1 MLFFC
6 TGHTGTQHFSTTKAW
21 LHDLVWPMKC
31 SQKCCVLHL
40 TFDSL
45 PALPLQHVYLR
56 RCHKIKQPGTKSQCL
71 KSSYCEEL
79 PEPSPNFVTLCE
91 WDINFCCVKPLVG
104 VVCYHS
110 VVYHAWYNLYS
121 FKPFIIGRLLR
132 VAENI
137 LIHTIYSNLT
147 WKQFSCKRRHLP
159 SWQNKYLLFLPAK
172 MPISF

>member
-1 MLFFC
+1 MPSASQGWHSSHWNTPGLISLQTLPWLLPVITDMLFFC

-45 PALPLQHVYLR
+45 HALPLQHVYLW
-56 RCHKIKQPGTKSQCL
+56 RCRKIKQPGTKSQCL
-71 KSSYCEEL
+71 QSSYCEEL

-110 VVYHAWYNLYS
+110 I
-121 FKPFIIGRLLR
+121 K
-132 VAENI
+132 
-137 LIHTIYSNLT
+137 
-147 WKQFSCKRRHLP
+147 
-159 SWQNKYLLFLPAK
+159 
-172 MPISF
+172 